1 MTFEEL
7 LEQAMA
13 MVRRHKRVTYRALR
27 RQFNL
32 DETSFADLKD
42 AILYA
47 YPQVVEEDGRG
58 LVWTNAALRGEVSGS
73 RLDAV
78 LPELIGLLQRR
89 GRVTYR
95 TLTQVFGLDETLLH
109 DLREELLF
117 QRLAMDEDGK
127 GLVWTGTAL
136 RYPPDHYPPPDPAA
150 VTSLA
155 PPLRSLESP
164 LPEASLPAGPVDT
177 SRLARSAPE
186 AERRQVTV
194 LFCDLVD
201 STRLA
206 QQLDA
211 EDYRAVVR
219 AYQEATVAALHP
231 YDGYVAQYLGDGVLV
246 YFGWPTAHED
256 AAARAVYASLAIIEA
271 LEPLNDT
278 RIAPQYAVRV
288 QVRIGLHTGM
298 AVIGEMGG
306 GDRHEQLAM
315 GDTPNIAAR
324 LQGLAQPNTVV
335 LSAATARLVQGLF
348 TLEDLGLHHLKGV
361 AAPLGVARLIGI
373 TAAPSEADEITSPAG
388 PFLVG
393 RDEEIG
399 LLVRRWEQS
408 KAGLGQVVLLSGEAG
423 IGKSSLVQTLRAHVS
438 QAEVTRLAFRC
449 SPYHTNSTLYP
460 VITLMQRALRFARED
475 PAETR
480 LAKLE
485 QGLQRYRLPLAEV
498 VPLFT
503 ALLSIPLPDGRYPAL
518 TLTPQR
524 QRQQTQDALVGWL
537 MAEAEQQPVLAVWE
551 DLHWADPSTLEL
563 LGLLVDQAPTVPMLH
578 VLTFRPEFTP
588 PWPAR
593 SHLTPITLNRLERPQ
608 VEALI
613 AHLAGGKALPRE
625 VIEHIVAK
633 TDGVPLFVEELTKMV
648 LESGLLQEEAEHY
661 RLTGSLST
669 VTIPATLQDS
679 LMARLD
685 RLPQAREIAQLG
697 AVLGREFAYELL
709 QAVAPLD
716 EATLQAGLAQLVAA
730 ELLYQRGRPPRAR
743 YIFKHALIQDAAY
756 ASLLRSTRQQVHQQ
770 VAQLLEA
777 RFPETVE
784 TQPELV
790 AQHYTAA
797 GCTEQAVGYWQRA
810 GQQASDR
817 SAHLEAVSHLTTGI
831 ELLQTLPETPEHTQ
845 QALTLHIALGA
856 ALQITKGQAA
866 PEVEHAYTQARAL
879 CQQVGETPELVPVL
893 FGLWRFY
900 IVRPQLHTARELGE
914 TLLRLAQRAHD
925 PALAVIAHYALG
937 VDVVLPWRVAG
948 CPPAPGGRHRT
959 LHARPA
965 PCSGVPHGPRSGC
978 CLPSPCRA
986 DPLVA
991 GVPGASPGPP
1001 PRGPG
1006 VGARAVASL

>member
-155 PPLRSLESP
+155 PPFRSLESP

-177 SRLARSAPE
+177 SRPARSAPE

-219 AYQEATVAALHP
+219 AYQEASVAALHP
-231 YDGYVAQYLGDGVLV
+231 YDGYVAQYLGDGMLV

-324 LQGLAQPNTVV
+324 LQGLAQPNMVV
-335 LSAATARLVQGLF
+335 LSAATARLVQGIF

-361 AAPLGVARLIGI
+361 TEPLGVARLIGT
-373 TAAPSEADEITSPAG
+373 TAVPSEVDELTSPAG

-438 QAEVTRLAFRC
+438 QAEVTRLALRC

-460 VITLMQRALRFARED
+460 VITLMQQVLRFARED
-475 PAETR
+475 AAETK

-485 QGLQRYRLPLAEV
+485 QGLQRYRLPLSEV

-503 ALLSIPLPDGRYPAL
+503 ALLSIPLPDRRYPAL

-563 LGLLVDQAPTVPMLH
+563 LGLLVDQAPTVPMLQ

-588 PWPAR
+588 PWQAR

-613 AHLAGGKALPRE
+613 AHLG
-625 VIEHIVAK
+625 
-633 TDGVPLFVEELTKMV
+633 
-648 LESGLLQEEAEHY
+648 
-661 RLTGSLST
+661 
-669 VTIPATLQDS
+669 
-679 LMARLD
+679 
-685 RLPQAREIAQLG
+685 
-697 AVLGREFAYELL
+697 
-709 QAVAPLD
+709 
-716 EATLQAGLAQLVAA
+716 
-730 ELLYQRGRPPRAR
+730 
-743 YIFKHALIQDAAY
+743 
-756 ASLLRSTRQQVHQQ
+756 
-770 VAQLLEA
+770 
-777 RFPETVE
+777 
-784 TQPELV
+784 
-790 AQHYTAA
+790 
-797 GCTEQAVGYWQRA
+797 
-810 GQQASDR
+810 
-817 SAHLEAVSHLTTGI
+817 
-831 ELLQTLPETPEHTQ
+831 
-845 QALTLHIALGA
+845 
-856 ALQITKGQAA
+856 
-866 PEVEHAYTQARAL
+866 
-879 CQQVGETPELVPVL
+879 
-893 FGLWRFY
+893 
-900 IVRPQLHTARELGE
+900 
-914 TLLRLAQRAHD
+914 
-925 PALAVIAHYALG
+925 
-937 VDVVLPWRVAG
+937 G
-948 CPPAPGGRHRT
+948 CPGKPQSSSR
-959 LHARPA
+959 
-965 PCSGVPHGPRSGC
+965 
-978 CLPSPCRA
+978 
-986 DPLVA
+986 
-991 GVPGASPGPP
+991 
-1001 PRGPG
+1001 
-1006 VGARAVASL
+1006 